1 MLQRTR
7 VLMKPMV
14 LTAMLTS
21 PPVFVGAGAGTWSPI
36 AEDPTGLGP
45 YAVASQEYHLPA
57 AVDELVLED
66 RFVEYWA
73 VVWAPTNAPADER
86 LPLTVFL
93 HGNHATCGTGSNPR
107 RDTNSCDRVYSC
119 SARLRASFSCI
130 VPLVAS
136 SPHGTFVLSARRQYT
151 MTGTCPEGFVVVP
164 QHRGYDYIGERLA
177 SHGYIVVS
185 LNANRGINSGAGV
198 DGDARLIKARGAL
211 ILGHLALLADWERG
225 GDSPLDEPLPFID
238 WSRTGLFGHSRGGE
252 AARAVLEFI
261 DFPEQW
267 GTQPLLD
274 RLGEVAN
281 SIAVQAILEV
291 GAVDYNGRETNL
303 DEPTF
308 DADGVAWVAVVP
320 TCDGDV
326 SHLAGVRPADRLLY
340 AGSDTSAFSA
350 TVFAWGT
357 NHNFYS
363 TEWQTSDSSGC
374 LGHDALWPSPNG
386 AHSGDCPECREPA
399 LFATMALFRGVLGG
413 VVEEH
418 EARLLAFFD
427 SRYSIPGNL
436 TTIEPGLNR
445 YGAEKSCFK
454 SILLMIII

>member
-1 MLQRTR
+1 
-7 VLMKPMV
+7 
-14 LTAMLTS
+14 
-21 PPVFVGAGAGTWSPI
+21 
-36 AEDPTGLGP
+36 
-45 YAVASQEYHLPA
+45 
-57 AVDELVLED
+57 
-66 RFVEYWA
+66 
-73 VVWAPTNAPADER
+73 
-86 LPLTVFL
+86 
-93 HGNHATCGTGSNPR
+93 
-107 RDTNSCDRVYSC
+107 
-119 SARLRASFSCI
+119 
-130 VPLVAS
+130 
-136 SPHGTFVLSARRQYT
+136 

-225 GDSPLDEPLPFID
+225 EDSPLDEPLPFID
-238 WSRTGLFGHSRGGE
+238 WSRLGLFGHSRGGE
-252 AARAVLEFI
+252 AARAAFEFI
-261 DFPEQW
+261 ELPEQW

-274 RLGEVAN
+274 RLGEEVAD

-308 DADGVAWVAVVP
+308 DADGVSWVAVVP

-340 AGSDTSAFSA
+340 SGSDTAAFSA

-374 LGHDALWPSPNG
+374 IGHDALWPSPNG

-413 VVEEH
+413 VLEED

-427 SRYSIPGNL
+427 SRYSIPGDG

-445 YGAEKSCFK
+445 CVVRMK
-454 SILLMIII
+454 L